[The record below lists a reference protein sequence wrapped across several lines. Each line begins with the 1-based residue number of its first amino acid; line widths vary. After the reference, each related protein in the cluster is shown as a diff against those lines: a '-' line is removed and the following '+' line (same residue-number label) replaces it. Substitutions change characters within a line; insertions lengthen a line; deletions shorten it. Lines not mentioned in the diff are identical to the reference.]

1 MSLFALLRAKYVRLA
16 LLFLIV
22 PRREGSTHL
31 PVAQRVVWICLF
43 GENIFCRMREI
54 LRCRWVSI
62 VCIISAQLSLSPYF
76 LSWLVLRD
84 LFQLSLVLLNLLLE
98 QHLIR
103 LDLVEFI
110 FHIDQVGLILI
121 WTPALTTLA
130 SSYSGLYTLLC
141 TTFGNSGLRH
151 SLFLLIRFGCRLS
164 WMALTPTKLKQYHFF
179 LFFDLCSNLLS
190 LME

>member
-110 FHIDQVGLILI
+110 FHIDQVALILI

-164 WMALTPTKLKQYHFF
+164 LMALTPTKLKQYHFF